1 MMLLDC
7 AFDNKESNVISHETP
22 FRPLFPRQ
30 LTILYSPFSLY
41 FSGSTVDDS
50 ELSCG
55 AYPSHPKMDVLGK
68 AAATTAT
75 GEADASGHHY
85 SSLQCVHCSHSTHL
99 TTTDS
104 GSICIKDSTAVSKL
118 LSKLSPLGY
127 PANCQI
133 LNFDEG
139 TKIALEYNSLQ
150 QQLILRHISGDSV
163 RYKNL
168 CRELISTII

>member
-1 MMLLDC
+1 MD
-7 AFDNKESNVISHETP
+7 E
-22 FRPLFPRQ
+22 
-30 LTILYSPFSLY
+30 
-41 FSGSTVDDS
+41 S

-55 AYPSHPKMDVLGK
+55 AYPSQ
-68 AAATTAT
+68 ATAT
-75 GEADASGHHY
+75 AESDAIGHY
-85 SSLQCVHCSHSTHL
+85 SSLQCLHCNHSTHL

-139 TKIALEYNSLQ
+139 TKIGLEWNSLQ
-150 QQLILRHISGDSV
+150 QQLILRHISGDSLK
-163 RYKNL
+163 YKNL